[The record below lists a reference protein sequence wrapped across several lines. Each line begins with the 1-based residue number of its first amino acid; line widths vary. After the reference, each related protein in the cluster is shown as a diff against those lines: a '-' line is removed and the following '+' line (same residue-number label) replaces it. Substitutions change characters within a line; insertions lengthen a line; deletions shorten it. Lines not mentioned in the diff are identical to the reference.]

1 MGYRCGVPNRTR
13 PWNCRRQVK
22 YSPCWQHRGSAGI
35 SFSSSSSSAASQ
47 GWSGSDA
54 AATALADALTDG
66 VSSAIASRVAN
77 RVADYLGRLGAWRL
91 RRQRRRWAAVD
102 CQALADSARAVLALK
117 QKTHELTGQAV
128 SALLPEGTPHFHR
141 MLVRKIAEKV
151 PLPWDVKLEAIARGL
166 HVIGIW
172 MCLVQNLP
180 LEHCPC
186 LQMYAVARF
195 KERIEQKIEDLL
207 EETRRDLQGQT
218 HR

>member
-22 YSPCWQHRGSAGI
+22 YSPCWQHRGSGG
-35 SFSSSSSSAASQ
+35 FSSSSLSSSSASQ
-47 GWSGSDA
+47 GWSGSEA

-66 VSSAIASRVAN
+66 ISGAIAGRVAN

-91 RRQRRRWAAVD
+91 RRQRRWAAVD
-102 CQALADSARAVLALK
+102 CQALGDSARAVLALK
-117 QKTHELTGQAV
+117 QKAHELTGQAV
-128 SALLPEGTPHFHR
+128 SALLPEGTPRFHR
-141 MLVRKIAEKV
+141 ILVRKIAEKL

-166 HVIGIW
+166 QVIGIW

-186 LQMYAVARF
+186 LQMYGVARF
-195 KERIEQKIEDLL
+195 KERIEQEIEDLL